1 MNCTIHRSDTRSW
14 SRRHYPGEQTTQWTH
29 SNGRSRS
36 LDQKVR
42 VLERK
47 AELDNETTQTKSQAN
62 PRLTAG
68 ADGFSFSSADTNF
81 VLKLR
86 GYVQTDARFYLG
98 DNIPANDTFLMR
110 RVRPIIEGTVY
121 KYYDYRIMLD
131 FASGIRSSAIERR
144 ISAGRIFER
153 ALLASVSNP
162 GG

>member
-1 MNCTIHRSDTRSW
+1 MNLYQYTAVTALLVTPALSWGADDTVDSLKRQIQ
-14 SRRHYPGEQTTQWTH
+14 E
-29 SNGRSRS
+29 

-47 AELDNETTQTKSQAN
+47 AELENETAQTKSQAS

-68 ADGFSFSSADTNF
+68 PEGFSFSSVDTNF

-86 GYVQTDARFYLG
+86 GYVQTDARFYFG

-121 KYYDYRIMLD
+121 KYYDYRIML
-131 FASGIRSSAIERR
+131 
-144 ISAGRIFER
+144 
-153 ALLASVSNP
+153 
-162 GG
+162 